1 MTVVGS
7 FNKAGRGQDETQP
20 DKEDGLLTNP
30 QGNYRLLPRGS
41 HPRPRARRRRGTL
54 RFKFKLHMP
63 PELQRARAVSSPCP
77 INSNRTSIRSNQR
90 STPQSRARTGAGH
103 IRSQQDAPESCVL
116 VGPRLDIGAIR
127 TALPPGWRLGAST
140 MVLCASQR
148 LIAGRR
154 LHRLLH
160 YQAADPMA
168 GSMSCGILMA
178 DEAQPTLRANDVQY
192 HGNNNN
198 PRSLLPRSYG
208 ASALLVA
215 AASPP
220 PSQPVDHA
228 APTST
233 DTTASPSPAGCDYPR
248 LASSS
253 PPLLPLPSN
262 LLPIFTP
269 IGATV
274 PLPRWP
280 SSSGRPASRRAS
292 KVDVAPGAAPG
303 AHPPTI
309 TVKHRPEISRYD
321 LRRLRPPEFLL
332 AQGSRQQFWVIS
344 ASPHI
349 PLAVHQVRKTLNFCF
364 STPPNSFTVSNAGHG
379 IFSSTAA
386 NANLAKYIISRS
398 WCRLGNINLLLFPDC
413 AAATAAVVRNEETT
427 KCDVRARSGDGQLL
441 LLLLLGRL
449 MGLPPWKALVTPS
462 VRNSS
467 APHHA
472 MNDEE
477 SWEKKTL
484 LPSGVANGASP
495 PPRAARPYL
504 EALLSTPASPHSRS
518 LSPIKM
524 AAGLKLR
531 RAHSLPPP
539 QTQCFKW
546 LVPDHLVAACRD
558 PVRCRQCLH
567 YGHRSFSCSM
577 VGSSLQ
583 HGRLWSSRYSAQ
595 RAQRRSLS
603 HLATPSP
610 AGARASWL
618 SPAVDQRL
626 EGDSTPPP
634 HRHCPHSPPD
644 VVPNHGAVG
653 ALLFPPVPL
662 WSLVTGATSAPT
674 QDQSSDGLPR
684 VEIHDLPKP
693 VRARSPSPP
702 SVGQGVDN
710 ELDTAVDT
718 LPDMLSAPLAARSAG
733 DGGGGTRGQH
743 PPSSCTAQAPSGQ
756 CVQATPQPATSGE
769 GGAILHRRDYQGHMS
784 QGCQARPLQG
794 MLRRPPPAKI
804 STSKL
809 RSLGRVCGI
818 GHLSEVDDEE
828 LCVTSSLF
836 AAH

>member
-1 MTVVGS
+1 MTCG
-7 FNKAGRGQDETQP
+7 T
-20 DKEDGLLTNP
+20 TNTE
-30 QGNYRLLPRGS
+30 S
-41 HPRPRARRRRGTL
+41 TTTRRR
-54 RFKFKLHMP
+54 
-63 PELQRARAVSSPCP
+63 
-77 INSNRTSIRSNQR
+77 
-90 STPQSRARTGAGH
+90 
-103 IRSQQDAPESCVL
+103 
-116 VGPRLDIGAIR
+116 
-127 TALPPGWRLGAST
+127 
-140 MVLCASQR
+140 
-148 LIAGRR
+148 
-154 LHRLLH
+154 
-160 YQAADPMA
+160 
-168 GSMSCGILMA
+168 
-178 DEAQPTLRANDVQY
+178 QY

-198 PRSLLPRSYG
+198 PRSLLPRSCVCRSWGDG

-280 SSSGRPASRRAS
+280 SSSGRRRRHAFGAHTAASRRAS

-309 TVKHRPEISRYD
+309 TVKHRPVLSRSTSTRKSPGTTFAD
-321 LRRLRPPEFLL
+321 FVLRNFYSLRVP
-332 AQGSRQQFWVIS
+332 GSRFSAAASGAQFWVIS

-427 KCDVRARSGDGQLL
+427 KCDVRARSGDVSE
-441 LLLLLGRL
+441 
-449 MGLPPWKALVTPS
+449 KFEFESPS
-462 VRNSS
+462 VCPGAGTTTAPPPPGPSHGSASMESPCNSLCGASSVGGQRNSS

-794 MLRRPPPAKI
+794 VG
-804 STSKL
+804 THE
-809 RSLGRVCGI
+809 G
-818 GHLSEVDDEE
+818 
-828 LCVTSSLF
+828 
-836 AAH
+836 